1 MENTIEP
8 IENPTKPNP
17 QSKNESYNTN
27 IRSEKKAMKKYHFT
41 NGIFYVLNL

>member
-8 IENPTKPNP
+8 IENPTPNRKMNHTT
-17 QSKNESYNTN
+17 QTLDL
-27 IRSEKKAMKKYHFT
+27 KKAMKKYHFT